1 MEQKTVEGSVPMA
14 GRSEYPSFR
23 DNIAYETFYVG
34 AIGGSVVAILFLLLD
49 ALAGQA
55 LFTPSVAGSALFLG
69 VPPQLHAAIN
79 LQAVALVTALH
90 IVLSGGMGLTAALLV
105 RAVDPDRNRPV
116 LATLLMF
123 GIVEGGFLLGATVVA
138 SNLPAV
144 LGYLRVALVNL
155 TAAAA
160 MIAWVHHAGRV
171 EEEARQESIHREA
184 HHSPVAAG
192 VEKTTV

>member
-1 MEQKTVEGSVPMA
+1 
-14 GRSEYPSFR
+14 
-23 DNIAYETFYVG
+23 
-34 AIGGSVVAILFLLLD
+34 
-49 ALAGQA
+49 
-55 LFTPSVAGSALFLG
+55 
-69 VPPQLHAAIN
+69 
-79 LQAVALVTALH
+79 
-90 IVLSGGMGLTAALLV
+90 
-105 RAVDPDRNRPV
+105 
-116 LATLLMF
+116 MF
-123 GIVEGGFLLGATVVA
+123 AIVEGGFLLGATLVA

-184 HHSPVAAG
+184 HPSREAAG